1 MQLSNNKPFDY
12 YAVFPHCL
20 DNEYWPLEDLR
31 QLVSTGGMG
40 NENVRQHRDEW
51 VHREL
56 VRSLI
61 YSPQVFVGR
70 QSAVNDPTLL
80 RAAEQHPDAVAKL
93 MDDGRLVL
101 LTMEDDFSSFLK
113 NPPFALQAKGTTF
126 WNSFL
131 QANGESAVCKLRL
144 GAEQDREVKRRF
156 LAFFK
161 GLNEDDDALRVLFAE
176 CTSREIS
183 ELRRPEVE
191 GEFKDF
197 RHLVRKDLVPWAGE
211 FSFQDFRRS
220 LIYRN
225 FVQMPEDGD
234 AETIARRRRHAL
246 AVRRMAD
253 LAYNCNTPVTL
264 KRSSFVPPGTPDP
277 GCLPTHLFAPP
288 FSLDLDERARQA
300 AGQDALSAVMEAR
313 AKTKQHFF
321 YRMQQEMTLPD
332 IGSFTLKD
340 VVDMHSWPEWQLF
353 VRCEDAA
360 MRFRDAQDLHRQL
373 ESFFEA
379 VVTLHHRMETEMR
392 RRTWWRRA
400 IGGTMALGL
409 AVVADIGC
417 QTLLPEHAAEA
428 RTILTTT
435 AAVAAGQT
443 VEAGL
448 ELVIHGV
455 SDITGKVVEMIGG
468 RASVRRQ
475 LKLSDKDMSVL
486 DKLADAEKATEAV
499 TQQDRALAQ
508 AENLAMEK

>member
-1 MQLSNNKPFDY
+1 MQLSNGRPFDY

-20 DNEYWPLEDLR
+20 DNEYWPLADLR
-31 QLVSTGGMG
+31 HLVAGGSAD
-40 NENVRQHRDEW
+40 EARQHRDEW

-56 VRSLI
+56 IRSLI
-61 YSPQVFVGR
+61 YSPQVFMGR
-70 QSAVNDPTLL
+70 QSAVNDLTLL
-80 RAAEQHPDAVAKL
+80 RAVEQHPDAAAKL
-93 MDDGRLVL
+93 MDEGRLVM
-101 LTMEDDFSSFLK
+101 LTMEADFGSFLK
-113 NPPFALQAKGTTF
+113 SPPFALESKGTEF
-126 WNSFL
+126 WNGFL
-131 QANGESAVCKLRL
+131 QANGESAICKLRL
-144 GAEQDREVKRRF
+144 GPEQDREVKRRF

-176 CTSREIS
+176 CTGQEIGD
-183 ELRRPEVE
+183 LLRPEVE
-191 GEFKDF
+191 EQFRDF
-197 RHLVRKDLVPWAGE
+197 RQLVRKDLAPWASE
-211 FSFQDFRRS
+211 FSFQEFRRS
-220 LIYRN
+220 LIYQN
-225 FVQMPEDGD
+225 FVQMPAEGEP
-234 AETIARRRRHAL
+234 ETIARRRRHAL
-246 AVRRMAD
+246 AIRRMAD

-277 GCLPTHLFAPP
+277 GCLPTHLYTPP
-288 FSLDLDERARQA
+288 FSLDLDERQRQI

-332 IGSFTLKD
+332 IGSFSLQD

-373 ESFFEA
+373 EAFFDA
-379 VVTLHHRMETEMR
+379 VVKLHHRMEVEMR

-400 IGGTMALGL
+400 VEGTMALGL

-435 AAVAAGQT
+435 AAVAAAQT

-455 SDITGKVVEMIGG
+455 SDISGKVVELIGG
-468 RASVRRQ
+468 RASVSRQ
-475 LKLSDKDMSVL
+475 LKLSGKDMSVL
-486 DKLADAEKATEAV
+486 DKLAEAEKAADSV
-499 TQQDRALAQ
+499 TRQDAALAQ
-508 AENLAMEK
+508 TEHLAMEK